1 MTKLLTLTLCATV
14 TLSALQGQ
22 TSQPQTTQPQTRQPQ
37 SPQSA
42 QTAGTTQEPS
52 FKSGS
57 EEVVLD
63 VVVRDKKN
71 RPANDLKAQDFE
83 VLDNGDKR
91 PIKSFRLVQ
100 GNEAVSAEGTKTQ
113 LDPMRQ
119 VRLLTLVFDGLDNE
133 GRRLSR
139 EAGLSLLKDQLQPN
153 VFISVMAIDHTLEA
167 IQPFTNDRDLLK
179 KAVERATA
187 GATNYASDTAR
198 VQEQLQQMLG
208 PNQAGQGLGDQTAS
222 LSSGQAGQSGPS
234 SGASHSGDAN
244 AAMAQMMLQML
255 QTKQQDEAS
264 DQGRGKIAALLQMVK
279 EQYALPGRK
288 TILYFTPGF
297 QIPQG
302 MEEAFKSVISI
313 ANRSNVSFY
322 ALDARGLGVGGQ
334 NDSSNAR
341 LKDAMSGSASNMRA
355 GNVSRGNAQAQDMA
369 IEAGRANVQDTLAIL
384 SDSTGG
390 FLIANTNDFTGKLKR
405 LAEDIET
412 YYEISYD
419 PGIEKYDGSFRK
431 VSVRTDLANA
441 HVQSRSGYF
450 ALPPAIRDQGVLSA
464 YEVPLLNALGATP
477 LPKVFGFES
486 AALHFKGANSS
497 PECVV
502 VLDVPIG
509 NLTLTQDKATN
520 QYSGKFAYLVL
531 VKDGKK
537 EIVKKLHNEIP
548 LKIDPAKV
556 EAIKASSHFIDVQK
570 FDLPPGRYTLE
581 SAIMDAGGDRISV
594 RKSVFVMPTA
604 DSSLL
609 LSSVAPIRDMKP
621 KGDTPDTDPL
631 LMANQVVSP
640 MVNPKIN
647 KAESKGLSFYV
658 VIYPLKDSS
667 EKPTL
672 EMQISKDGQVL
683 GGGAPPLGNPDPL
696 GRIQYVATVP
706 VEKLTAG
713 DYQIHFMA
721 KQGSRT
727 SDESVTFAVE

>member
-1 MTKLLTLTLCATV
+1 MTKFLTLTLCATLA
-14 TLSALQGQ
+14 LSAIQGQ
-22 TSQPQTTQPQTRQPQ
+22 TAQSTQAAA
-37 SPQSA
+37 SA
-42 QTAGTTQEPS
+42 QEPS
-52 FKSGS
+52 FKTGS

-71 RPANDLKAQDFE
+71 RPLNDLKADNFE
-83 VLDNGDKR
+83 VFDNGDKR

-100 GNEAVSAEGTKTQ
+100 GNEAVSAGGAKTP

-139 EAGLSLLKDQLQPN
+139 DAGLSLLKDQLQPN
-153 VFISVMAIDHTLEA
+153 VFISVMAIDHALEA

-187 GATNYASDTAR
+187 GLTNYASDTAR

-208 PNQAGQGLGDQTAS
+208 PNTAGQGLADQV
-222 LSSGQAGQSGPS
+222 AGAAPGNQSGPGAAA
-234 SGASHSGDAN
+234 SGPAGAN

-255 QTKQQDEAS
+255 QTKQQDEGS

-302 MEEAFKSVISI
+302 MEGAFRSVISI

-341 LKDAMSGSASNMRA
+341 LKDAMSGSASNMRP

-405 LAEDIET
+405 LTEDIET

-419 PGIEKYDGSFRK
+419 PGIQKYDGEFRK
-431 VSVRTDLANA
+431 VSVRTDVANA
-441 HVQSRSGYF
+441 RVQSRSGYF

-464 YEVPLLNALGATP
+464 YEVPLLNALDATP
-477 LPKVFGFES
+477 LPKVFSFES
-486 AALHFKGANSS
+486 AALHFKGTNSS

-502 VLDVPIG
+502 VLDVPIA
-509 NLTLTQDKATN
+509 NLTLTQDKTTN
-520 QYSGKFAYLVL
+520 QYMGKFAYLIL

-581 SAIMDAGGDRISV
+581 SAIMDASGERISV

-604 DSSLL
+604 DSSEL
-609 LSSVAPIRDMKP
+609 LSSVAPIRDMRP

-647 KAESKGLSFYV
+647 KTESKGISFYV
-658 VIYPLKDSS
+658 VIYPVKGSS
-667 EKPTL
+667 DKPTL

-696 GRIQYVATVP
+696 GRIQYVGTVP
-706 VEKLTAG
+706 VQQLAAG
-713 DYQIHFMA
+713 NYQIHFLA
-721 KQGSRT
+721 KQGAQT
-727 SDESVTFAVE
+727 SDESVTFMVE